1 MKRLLLLLLG
11 IALGAGAT
19 WWSINRAAAPDPR
32 TGIAAASLDA
42 IRAQNRLTVFA
53 GRFTVAVSTRIE
65 RMGLVAEKTMI
76 VPATVRY
83 EIDCARLGADDAV
96 WDAEARVL
104 TVRLPDIE
112 LAEPEVDLA
121 GLREYSSSGLLMAVT
136 DAESVI
142 DRANRAKIR
151 DAVMKEADTR
161 LIRDLARGAARSAV
175 TQGFSLP
182 LAAAGLDARVI
193 VRFPDESGFGL

>member
-83 EIDCARLGADDAV
+83 EIDYARLGADDAV